1 MKKIL
6 MDLNLEEIEKITL
19 DLNEKK
25 FHSKQIF
32 DAVFAGKQ
40 IDEIT
45 NISKSF
51 REKLNK
57 EYIANPIKIHT
68 KITSKDKTIKY
79 VYELLDGNII
89 EGVLMSYHHGNT
101 ICISTQVGC
110 RMGCQFCASGL
121 NGLIRNLSA
130 GEMLGQVLAVN
141 RDIGGSKDNRKITNI
156 VLMGSGEPLDNYDEV
171 VKFIKLVNEEFCLN
185 ISQRSISLSTCG
197 LPDKIKKLADDGL
210 SITLTISLHS
220 PTDEVRKQIMPI
232 AKRYELKE
240 LMDSV
245 KYYFNKTRR
254 RIIFEYAL
262 IKGVNDS
269 FECADKLK
277 ELTKGLSCH
286 INLIPL
292 NSVKEKDLLGTAKHQ
307 IYAFNERLKKLGVS
321 STVRRT
327 MGDDIEGACG
337 QLRAKILKQT

>member
-1 MKKIL
+1 M
-6 MDLNLEEIEKITL
+6 
-19 DLNEKK
+19 
-25 FHSKQIF
+25 
-32 DAVFAGKQ
+32 
-40 IDEIT
+40 
-45 NISKSF
+45 
-51 REKLNK
+51 
-57 EYIANPIKIHT
+57 
-68 KITSKDKTIKY
+68 
-79 VYELLDGNII
+79 
-89 EGVLMSYHHGNT
+89 
-101 ICISTQVGC
+101 
-110 RMGCQFCASGL
+110 
-121 NGLIRNLSA
+121 
-130 GEMLGQVLAVN
+130 
-141 RDIGGSKDNRKITNI
+141 
-156 VLMGSGEPLDNYDEV
+156 
-171 VKFIKLVNEEFCLN
+171 
-185 ISQRSISLSTCG
+185 
-197 LPDKIKKLADDGL
+197 PDKIKKLSDDGL

-307 IYAFNERLKKLGVS
+307 IYAFNERLKLGVS